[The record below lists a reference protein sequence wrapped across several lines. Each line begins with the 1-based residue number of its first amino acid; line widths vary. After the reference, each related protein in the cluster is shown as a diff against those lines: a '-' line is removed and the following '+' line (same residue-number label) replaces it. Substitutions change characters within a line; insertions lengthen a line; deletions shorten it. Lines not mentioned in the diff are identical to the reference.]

1 MYEYTH
7 RQKQILFRQIL
18 PEQSI
23 IFLLWTLQNLEL
35 WKKLIN
41 QIQLIKTSL
50 FNNTWKCFNQ
60 TFKKENGRDQLRG
73 TELNRNG

>member
-1 MYEYTH
+1 MYDTH
-7 RQKQILFRQIL
+7 RQKQISFRQTL

-23 IFLLWTLQNLEL
+23 IFLFWTLQNLEL
-35 WKKLIN
+35 WKKIN